1 MKAIELV
8 VFDMAGTTVE
18 DGGQVG
24 DAFRG
29 ALAEHGI
36 AVDDGALLAWR
47 GASKRDV
54 LRHFVEGQFGHGN
67 ADNARRIELAYAA
80 FRERLERSYAEGGVR
95 VVAGAEETFTWLRE
109 RGIQVAL
116 TTGFYRQVTDIILRA
131 LGWQPGGIID
141 ASVCSDEVAR
151 GRPAPYMIFRT
162 MEATGV
168 VDVGGVIKVGDTAL
182 DLQAGTN
189 AGVRGVVGVL
199 SGSQT
204 VDQLG
209 RVAHTH
215 LISSVA
221 DLPALAESTF
231 WRES

>member
-1 MKAIELV
+1 MRAIDLV

-29 ALAEHGI
+29 ALAERGM
-36 AVDDGALLAWR
+36 ALDDEALRAWR
-47 GASKRDV
+47 GASKREV
-54 LRHFVEGQFGHGN
+54 LRHFVEEQFGRDD
-67 ADNARRIELAYAA
+67 ADNDRRIELAYAA
-80 FRERLERSYAEGGVR
+80 FRRHLERNYAERGVR
-95 VVAGAEETFTWLRE
+95 AVAGAEGTFAWLRE
-109 RGIQVAL
+109 RGIGVAL
-116 TTGFYRQVTDIILRA
+116 TTGFYRQVTEIILRA

-141 ASVCSDEVAR
+141 VSVCSDEVAR
-151 GRPAPYMIFRT
+151 GRPAPYMIFRA

-168 VDVGGVIKVGDTAL
+168 VDVRRVIKVGDTAL

-209 RVAHTH
+209 RVTHTH
-215 LISSVA
+215 LVSSVA
-221 DLPALAESTF
+221 DFPALAASAFLE
-231 WRES
+231 

>member
-1 MKAIELV
+1 MRAIDLV

-24 DAFRG
+24 EAFRK
-29 ALAEHGI
+29 ALAEQGI
-36 AVDDGALLAWR
+36 GFDEEALRAWR
-47 GASKRDV
+47 GASKREV
-54 LRHFVEGQFGHGN
+54 LRHFVEGQFGRDD
-67 ADNARRIELAYAA
+67 ADNARRVDLAYVA
-80 FRERLERSYAEGGVR
+80 FRQHLERSYAEGGVR
-95 VVAGAEETFTWLRE
+95 AVVGAEMAFAWLRE
-109 RGIQVAL
+109 RDVQVAL
-116 TTGFYRQVTDIILRA
+116 TTGFYRQVTDTLLRA
-131 LGWQPGGIID
+131 LGWELGVTLD

-151 GRPAPYMIFRT
+151 GRPAPYMIFQA

-168 VDVGGVIKVGDTAL
+168 VDVRRVIKVGDTAL
-182 DLQAGTN
+182 DLQAGAN

-204 VDQLG
+204 VKQLG

-221 DLPALAESTF
+221 DLPALVEGEF
-231 WRES
+231 L

>member
-1 MKAIELV
+1 MMAIDLV

-18 DGGQVG
+18 DRGQVP

-29 ALAEHGI
+29 ALTDQGI
-36 AVDDGALLAWR
+36 AVDDGALQAWR
-47 GASKRDV
+47 GASKREV
-54 LRHFVEGQFGHGN
+54 LSHFVEGQFGHDD

-80 FRERLERSYAEGGVR
+80 FRRRLERSYAEGGVR
-95 VVAGAEETFTWLRE
+95 AVVGAEETFAWLRE

-116 TTGFYRQVTDIILRA
+116 TTGFYRKVTDTILRA
-131 LGWQPGGIID
+131 LGWQPGVTIA
-141 ASVCSDEVAR
+141 ASVCSDEVTR
-151 GRPAPYMIFRT
+151 GRPAPYMIFRA

-168 VDVGGVIKVGDTAL
+168 VAVSRVIKVGDTAL

-215 LISSVA
+215 VIGSVA
-221 DLPALAESTF
+221 DLPALVESAF
-231 WRES
+231 QGEP

>member
-1 MKAIELV
+1 MRAIDLV

-18 DGGQVG
+18 DGGQVR

-29 ALAEHGI
+29 ALADQGVAIDEK
-36 AVDDGALLAWR
+36 ALQVWR
-47 GASKRDV
+47 GASKREV
-54 LRHFVEGQFGHGN
+54 LRHFVEKQFGHDA

-80 FRERLERSYAEGGVR
+80 FRQRLERSYAEGGVWA
-95 VVAGAEETFTWLRE
+95 VAGAEVTFSWLHE

-116 TTGFYRQVTDIILRA
+116 TTGFYRKVTDTILRA
-131 LGWQPGGIID
+131 LGWHLGGIVD

-151 GRPAPYMIFRT
+151 GRPAPYMIFRA
-162 MEATGV
+162 MEVTGV
-168 VDVGGVIKVGDTAL
+168 IGVSRVIKVGDTAF

-215 LISSVA
+215 LIGSVA
-221 DLPALAESTF
+221 DLPALVESAF
-231 WRES
+231 

>member
-1 MKAIELV
+1 MRAIDLV

-29 ALAEHGI
+29 ALTEQGI
-36 AVDDGALLAWR
+36 ALDDEALRAWR
-47 GASKRDV
+47 GASKREV
-54 LRHFVEGQFGHGN
+54 LRHFVEEQFGRDD
-67 ADNARRIELAYAA
+67 ADSDQRIELTYAA
-80 FRERLERSYAEGGVR
+80 FRQHLERSYAERGVR
-95 VVAGAEETFTWLRE
+95 AVAGAEETFAWLCE
-109 RGIQVAL
+109 RGIGVAL
-116 TTGFYRQVTDIILRA
+116 TTGFYRQVTDTILRT
-131 LGWQPGGIID
+131 LGWQSGGIID
-141 ASVCSDEVAR
+141 VSVCSDEVAR
-151 GRPAPYMIFRT
+151 GRPAPYMIFRA

-168 VDVGGVIKVGDTAL
+168 IDVRRVIKVGDTAL

-209 RVAHTH
+209 CVAHTH
-215 LISSVA
+215 LVSSVA
-221 DLPALAESTF
+221 DLPKLLESAF
-231 WRES
+231 LE